1 MQDKVGLFA
10 EIISDIP
17 IGCSSSKDALAML
30 NRHVKERARNDILK
44 QNEYTTWDMISIIY
58 DWDSCEFVYY
68 TVIIILLNI

>member
-17 IGCSSSKDALAML
+17 RGCSSSKDALAML

-44 QNEYTTWDMISIIY
+44 QNEYTT
-58 DWDSCEFVYY
+58 
-68 TVIIILLNI
+68 

>member
-17 IGCSSSKDALAML
+17 RGCSSSQDALAML